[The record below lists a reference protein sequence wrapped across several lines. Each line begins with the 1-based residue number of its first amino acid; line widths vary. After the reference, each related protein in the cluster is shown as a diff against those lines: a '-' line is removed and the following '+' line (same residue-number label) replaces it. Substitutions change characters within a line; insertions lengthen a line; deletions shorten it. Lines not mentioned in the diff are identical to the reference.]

1 VLFRSVRPTSGAILM
16 AQPSAVAPPVGLGKE
31 QKRTNTKK
39 KGAVA
44 TGLWTIVPYPSTQKR
59 W

>member
-1 VLFRSVRPTSGAILM
+1 M

-39 KGAVA
+39 KGAVV